1 MKKFK
6 SIYNEKK
13 IKSINKIVIY
23 NYIDK
28 NSIIKKAQQKMLENF
43 DSDATNFVTVARLV
57 KQKGIDRL
65 IDIHNKL
72 IKEGIDN
79 NIYVIGD
86 GPEKTKLEKK
96 IREKNLENTFFL
108 LGKKENPYPYIK
120 HADYFCLLSYFEGY
134 GMVLEEAKILN
145 KPIIITDTA
154 AREAINGYKNSTVL
168 GNSKEEIY
176 EGLKKIILKNRVN
189 LDNNQ
194 DDDKSSYDN
203 SSILKEVMDLIE
215 K

>member
-1 MKKFK
+1 
-6 SIYNEKK
+6 
-13 IKSINKIVIY
+13 
-23 NYIDK
+23 
-28 NSIIKKAQQKMLENF
+28 
-43 DSDATNFVTVARLV
+43 
-57 KQKGIDRL
+57 
-65 IDIHNKL
+65 
-72 IKEGIDN
+72 
-79 NIYVIGD
+79 
-86 GPEKTKLEKK
+86 
-96 IREKNLENTFFL
+96 
-108 LGKKENPYPYIK
+108 
-120 HADYFCLLSYFEGY
+120 
-134 GMVLEEAKILN
+134 MVLEESKILN

-194 DDDKSSYDN
+194 EDDKSSYDN